1 MKNKGFYLSLLTFA
15 IVACIIIIPL
25 SNVKTNKSSHI
36 DEQATVYDT
45 TTLNLAYEAELYKH
59 EMQDK
64 QIEDIIKFDM
74 MYLGA
79 FDEYRPL
86 LYDTV
91 YESFLH
97 TANTRFYYT
106 NENHYCMVIGVNS
119 INYREFTAKIYGLD
133 KSVLDNKDTLKLLS
147 LYFAYEPLCY
157 NLKLDEKPNDECVF
171 CRDTL
176 IIKRLKYRKT
186 ITGNK
191 H

>member
-1 MKNKGFYLSLLTFA
+1 MKNKGFYLSLLVSIIF
-15 IVACIIIIPL
+15 ACIIIIPL

-36 DEQATVYDT
+36 DEQTAAYDT
-45 TTLNLAYEAELYKH
+45 TLLHLADEAELYKH
-59 EMQDK
+59 GMQDK
-64 QIEDIIKFDM
+64 KIEDIINFDM
-74 MYLGA
+74 LYLGT

-86 LYDTV
+86 IYDTV
-91 YESFLH
+91 YESFLY
-97 TANTRFYYT
+97 TANTRFYYI
-106 NENHYCMVIGVNS
+106 NENHYCMVIGVSN
-119 INYREFTAKIYGLD
+119 INYGEFTAKIYGLD
-133 KSVLDNKDTLKLLS
+133 KSVLDNKDTLNLLS